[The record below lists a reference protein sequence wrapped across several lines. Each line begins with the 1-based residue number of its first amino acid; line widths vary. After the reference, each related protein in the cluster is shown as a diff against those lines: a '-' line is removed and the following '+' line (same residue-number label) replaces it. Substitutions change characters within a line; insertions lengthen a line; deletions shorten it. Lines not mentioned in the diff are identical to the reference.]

1 MQEAIA
7 FLVHIVQLSIVAL
20 GVIVIAAAILVT
32 LIDAWDSRH
41 DTI

>member
-7 FLVHIVQLSIVAL
+7 FLVHIVQVA
-20 GVIVIAAAILVT
+20 IVIAAANLGT